1 MREKI
6 MKNETITYF
15 NTSDSD
21 KYAGTKRG
29 FTMATG
35 NFMTAS
41 TRDRIHADIINLE
54 EKRPEI
60 SDRIGEA
67 RLQGGLEENEELLM
81 ALEDMQRHEQEIS
94 RYQERLIDI
103 QLIPQLP
110 LGKKK
115 NVLVGTTVTILNTE
129 TDQEFTYTILGV
141 HDSDPENGII
151 SMKSPMGME
160 LLSRE
165 IGDEVEVNNTYY
177 EILKIVAKKIK

>member
-1 MREKI
+1 
-6 MKNETITYF
+6 MKSALTYF
-15 NTSDSD
+15 NIENSD
-21 KYAGTKRG
+21 KYDANKRG
-29 FTMATG
+29 INMTEG
-35 NFMTAS
+35 NFMTSS
-41 TRDRIHADIINLE
+41 TRDRILADIRELE
-54 EKRPEI
+54 LKKPEI

-81 ALEDMQRHEQEIS
+81 ALEDMQRHEQEVN
-94 RYQERLIDI
+94 RHQERLIDI

-115 NVLVGTTVTILNTE
+115 NVLVGTTVTILNTD

-141 HDSDPENGII
+141 HDSDPANGII
-151 SMKSPMGME
+151 SMKSPMGLE

-165 IGDEVEVNNTYY
+165 VSDEVEVNGTYY

>member
-1 MREKI
+1 
-6 MKNETITYF
+6 MKSALTYF
-15 NTSDSD
+15 NIENSD
-21 KYAGTKRG
+21 KYDANKRG
-29 FTMATG
+29 INMTEG
-35 NFMTAS
+35 NFMTSS
-41 TRDRIHADIINLE
+41 TRDRILADIRELE
-54 EKRPEI
+54 LKKPEI

-81 ALEDMQRHEQEIS
+81 ALEDMQRHEQEVN
-94 RYQERLIDI
+94 RHQERLIDI

-165 IGDEVEVNNTYY
+165 IGDEVEVNGSYY

>member
-1 MREKI
+1 
-6 MKNETITYF
+6 MKMMITHF
-15 NTSDSD
+15 NIDNSD
-21 KYAGTKRG
+21 KYDANKRG
-29 FTMATG
+29 INMSDG
-35 NFMTAS
+35 NFMTVS
-41 TRDRIHADIINLE
+41 TRDRIIAQIRELE
-54 EKRPEI
+54 ERKPEI

-81 ALEDMQRHEQEIS
+81 ALEDMQRHEQEVN
-94 RYQERLIDI
+94 RHQERLIDI

-141 HDSDPENGII
+141 HDSDQANGII
-151 SMKSPMGME
+151 SMKSPMGLE

-165 IGDEVEVNNTYY
+165 VSDEVEVNGTYY